1 MYTATCVDAD
11 VMTTT
16 SGVSMA
22 RLEVEGDWRAEVQ
35 EDAAGGSPPT
45 RAHPAGGALSPT
57 SNTIHDG
64 SGHEQDDHPAMT
76 AVESSPQSR
85 LTDLL
90 TTGITV
96 FLSTEG
102 DDWMDAR
109 GSDDPYQVALR
120 AVDDGPH
127 RGGGDAVDECG
138 SSASDSDGRPTPCKK
153 AKATAGAGETAT
165 APPTIHSC
173 PMESLCPHYPSSGGS
188 GGGRGRSGGA
198 PAPKLD
204 QKESAPLAAAIFEQP
219 PVATPRAEQE
229 AVPTVFSGGAGEE
242 DRRSSSGGCSAC
254 SPALGGPRSSSA
266 GAAAEASGFIR
277 RERGRLARRSGC
289 GFLAE
294 ADASVFSDIAFS
306 GSGGSSDESD
316 SSGSSGGVGGD
327 GGGGRARNDSIAPSE
342 IELLELVGE
351 GRFSRTHRARWRGE
365 TVAVKTL
372 ELPAMRPPEIL
383 PQGTEAASEAEPG
396 ARDYTRKAIMAEFD
410 RELVSDIMDERDV
423 EVSTFRRRR
432 VIGESTPLL

>member
-102 DDWMDAR
+102 DDWTDAR

-120 AVDDGPH
+120 AVDDL
-127 RGGGDAVDECG
+127 
-138 SSASDSDGRPTPCKK
+138 SL
-153 AKATAGAGETAT
+153 
-165 APPTIHSC
+165 IH
-173 PMESLCPHYPSSGGS
+173 
-188 GGGRGRSGGA
+188 
-198 PAPKLD
+198 
-204 QKESAPLAAAIFEQP
+204 I
-219 PVATPRAEQE
+219 
-229 AVPTVFSGGAGEE
+229 
-242 DRRSSSGGCSAC
+242 
-254 SPALGGPRSSSA
+254 
-266 GAAAEASGFIR
+266 
-277 RERGRLARRSGC
+277 
-289 GFLAE
+289 
-294 ADASVFSDIAFS
+294 
-306 GSGGSSDESD
+306 
-316 SSGSSGGVGGD
+316 
-327 GGGGRARNDSIAPSE
+327 
-342 IELLELVGE
+342 
-351 GRFSRTHRARWRGE
+351 
-365 TVAVKTL
+365 
-372 ELPAMRPPEIL
+372 
-383 PQGTEAASEAEPG
+383 
-396 ARDYTRKAIMAEFD
+396 
-410 RELVSDIMDERDV
+410 
-423 EVSTFRRRR
+423 
-432 VIGESTPLL
+432 